1 MGNLRFQW
9 QVVLFILP
17 ALALYAVFF
26 IVPFG
31 KTLFYSFH
39 QWNGFGQATFVG
51 LSNYIRL
58 AGDELFQAGV
68 GRILIWAAL
77 AVMLKVGFALIL
89 ANILRNPLP
98 GYRFFT
104 TAFFIPVVISS
115 AAISLL
121 FTLLYD
127 NDVGLL
133 NVFLRAVGL
142 GGWTNTWLANA
153 DTALYALI
161 AVPIWHTVGYFFII
175 LLAAIQ
181 NVPRDYY
188 EVARVEGASSFQVFR
203 MVTIPSIWPTMQVC
217 IVLAITSAFKSFD
230 YVFVMTR
237 GGPGTATQVPA
248 TYMYD
253 TIFMG
258 LEFGYGT
265 AIATSI
271 FLLGLVATLVVR
283 RLTVGY
289 AR

>member
-1 MGNLRFQW
+1 MGSLRFKW
-9 QVVLFILP
+9 QVTLFILP
-17 ALALYAVFF
+17 ALLLYGVFF
-26 IVPFG
+26 LVPFG
-31 KTLFYSFH
+31 RTLYFSLH
-39 QWNGFGQATFVG
+39 QWNGFSDAKFVG
-51 LSNYIRL
+51 LANYVRL
-58 AGDELFQAGV
+58 LSDELYLAGV

-77 AVMLKVGFALIL
+77 AVLLKVGFALIL
-89 ANILRNPLP
+89 ANILRQPIP

-127 NDVGLL
+127 NEAGLV
-133 NVFLRAVGL
+133 NVVLRAVGL
-142 GGWTNTWLANA
+142 GALATTWLANS

-161 AVPIWHTVGYFFII
+161 AVPIWHTIGYFFII

-188 EVARVEGASSFQVFR
+188 EVARIEGADSWQVFR
-203 MVTIPSIWPTMQVC
+203 FVTVPSVWPTLQVC
-217 IVLAITSAFKSFD
+217 IILAITSAFKSFD

-253 TIFMG
+253 TIFVG

-271 FLLGLVATLVVR
+271 FLLGLSATLIVR
-283 RLTVGY
+283 WLTV
-289 AR
+289 ARA

>member
-9 QVVLFILP
+9 QVILFILP
-17 ALALYAVFF
+17 ALVLYGVFF
-26 IVPFG
+26 IIPFG
-31 KTLFYSFH
+31 RTIYFSVH
-39 QWNGFGQATFVG
+39 QWNGFSDATFVG
-51 LSNYIRL
+51 LANYTRL
-58 AGDELFQAGV
+58 LGDELYRAGV
-68 GRILIWAAL
+68 GRVLIWAFF
-77 AVMLKVGFALIL
+77 AVLLKVGFALIL
-89 ANILRNPLP
+89 ANILRQPLP
-98 GYRFFT
+98 GHRFFT

-127 NDVGLL
+127 NDAGLV
-133 NVFLRAVGL
+133 NVFLRAIGL
-142 GGWTNTWLANA
+142 GGLATTWLANA

-188 EVARVEGASSFQVFR
+188 EVARLEGASSWQVFR
-203 MVTIPSIWPTMQVC
+203 HVTVPSIWPTMQVC
-217 IVLAITSAFKSFD
+217 IVLAITGAFKSFD

-283 RLTVGY
+283 RLTMGR
-289 AR
+289 A